1 MNMKVYASIRKH
13 GVWYLLPTI
22 AIDRTQ
28 PIYNMEVTSLSFH
41 FLCFYI
47 ALDFYRMEEQL

>member
-1 MNMKVYASIRKH
+1 MKVHASIRKH

-47 ALDFYRMEEQL
+47 ALDFLKLED